1 MRNHDLEFAIEIVKH
16 AGGLILGYFRG
27 DYDVRQKS
35 GNNPVTSADL
45 AADTHLREEIE
56 RKFPQDGWLSEE
68 TADSPERLGRKRVWV
83 VDPLDGTKEFV
94 QGLSE
99 FAVSLALVEE
109 GIPNLAVVYNPA
121 RND

>member
-35 GNNPVTSADL
+35 GNNPVASADL

-56 RKFPQDGWLSEE
+56 RKFPQEGWLSEE
-68 TADSPERLGRKRVWV
+68 TADFPERLGRKRAWV
-83 VDPLDGTKEFV
+83 VDSWDGTKELAH
-94 QGLSE
+94 GLSE
-99 FAVSLALVEE
+99 LAVS
-109 GIPNLAVVYNPA
+109 PAVVGDGTP
-121 RND
+121 